1 MTGSHN
7 FSPSASHD
15 NDENFVVVH
24 GDRAL
29 AEAYA
34 VNIQSAWRHY
44 ASRAGN
50 PLHAL
55 TGIDY
60 LRALQHD
67 QAREHAFWG
76 LASVMRD
83 AFVLG
88 SGRLDLANDVS

>member
-1 MTGSHN
+1 M
-7 FSPSASHD
+7 
-15 NDENFVVVH
+15 VVH

-67 QAREHAFWG
+67 QSREHAFWG
-76 LASVMRD
+76 LPP
-83 AFVLG
+83 
-88 SGRLDLANDVS
+88 